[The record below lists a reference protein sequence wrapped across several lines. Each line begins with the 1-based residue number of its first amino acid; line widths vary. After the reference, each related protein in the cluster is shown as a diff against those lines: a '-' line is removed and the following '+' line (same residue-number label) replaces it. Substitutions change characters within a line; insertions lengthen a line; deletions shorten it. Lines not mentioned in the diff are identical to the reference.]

1 MGGGDAQ
8 LEFSGYK
15 VMKMGKKHNRRRL
28 RSDSKFLPKSD
39 GG

>member
-15 VMKMGKKHNRRRL
+15 VMKMGKKHNRRL